1 MASVLNLGS
10 AARAHQGHASP
21 FPLCPEPIRV
31 QHCLASLRPR
41 RGWQSR
47 WRGSSWN
54 RHPGLWKVGY
64 GDFSFFSCTEFSFWK
79 QVFSSPFPKNFHLW
93 QEKLPVKTNQSW
105 FLRNSAAFKGGRAN
119 IVFFFTSTL
128 PLLHSC
134 PFSEPPTNVNL
145 TPASSDKS
153 AYFPSF
159 FHLGFCNFIFP
170 FSVAPTVKNGKILY
184 IIFIEKD
191 LRFFFPLS
199 IIGILQIYSTCS
211 NN

>member
-119 IVFFFTSTL
+119 IVFFLLLPYLSSTVAPSLSHPQTLTL
-128 PLLHSC
+128 PQLVQIKVL
-134 PFSEPPTNVNL
+134 
-145 TPASSDKS
+145 
-153 AYFPSF
+153 
-159 FHLGFCNFIFP
+159 IFP
-170 FSVAPTVKNGKILY
+170 AFST
-184 IIFIEKD
+184 
-191 LRFFFPLS
+191 
-199 IIGILQIYSTCS
+199 
-211 NN
+211 